1 MIKLDTARE
10 VPRSVWVLGFV
21 SMLMDISSEMV
32 HSLLPVFMVSTLG
45 ASALAIGLVEGVAE
59 ATALVAKVFSG
70 TLSDFVGRRKELTL
84 FGYGLG
90 AASKPLFA
98 LATSVQGVLGARF
111 LDRIGKG
118 VRGAPRDALVADL
131 TPAPLLGAAYGLRQ
145 SLDTV
150 GAFLGPL
157 LAIVLMLAWA
167 GDFRKIFWFAAL
179 PGLLAVALL
188 AFGVHEP
195 KSATSAPPRAPI
207 HWRMVKQLDSAYW
220 QIVTMG
226 AIFTLARFSEAF
238 LVLRARQKGLPD
250 SLAPMVLVTMNVIY
264 ALSAYPAGLLADRFD
279 RRLLMAAGLI
289 LLTASD
295 LTLAMAP
302 GLAAVA
308 VGVGLWGLH
317 MGLTQGVFAAMIAA
331 ATPAHLRGSG
341 FGFFNL
347 AGGIAMLSAS
357 ALAGFLWDKVGP
369 AATFYAG
376 AGFAVAALGFIVL
389 AWGKSKPLSKAP
401 KV

>member
-1 MIKLDTARE
+1 MKLSRARE
-10 VPRSVWVLGFV
+10 VPRGVWVLGFV
-21 SMLMDISSEMV
+21 SMFMDISSEMV

-45 ASALAIGLVEGVAE
+45 ASVFAVGLVEGVAE
-59 ATALVAKVFSG
+59 ATALISKVLSG
-70 TLSDFVGRRKELTL
+70 TLTDFIGRRKELTL

-90 AASKPLFA
+90 AVSKPLFA
-98 LATSVQGVLGARF
+98 LATGVQGVLGARF

-131 TPAPLLGAAYGLRQ
+131 TPAPLRGAAYGLRQ

-150 GAFLGPL
+150 GAFVGPL
-157 LAIVLMLAWA
+157 LAIFLMLLWA
-167 GDFRKIFWFAAL
+167 GDFRKVFWFAAL

-195 KSATSAPPRAPI
+195 KSETPAPPRAPI
-207 HWRMVKQLDSAYW
+207 HWRMLKQLDSAYW
-220 QIVTMG
+220 RIVTMG

-238 LVLRARQKGLPD
+238 LVLRARQQGLPD

-264 ALSAYPAGLLADRFD
+264 ALSAYPAGVLADRLD
-279 RRLLMAAGLI
+279 RRHLMAAGLVVLI
-289 LLTASD
+289 ASD
-295 LTLAMAP
+295 LTLATAS

-308 VGVGLWGLH
+308 VSIALWGLH
-317 MGLTQGVFAAMIAA
+317 LGLTQGVFAAMIAGA
-331 ATPAHLRGSG
+331 APAHLRGSA

-347 AGGIAMLSAS
+347 AGGVAMLLAS
-357 ALAGFLWDKVGP
+357 ALAGFVWDRVGS

-376 AGFAVAALGFIVL
+376 AGFALCALGFLV
-389 AWGKSKPLSKAP
+389 AQGSASSPDSP
-401 KV
+401 

>member
-1 MIKLDTARE
+1 MKLSRARE
-10 VPRSVWVLGFV
+10 VPRGVWVLGFV
-21 SMLMDISSEMV
+21 SMFMDISSEMV

-45 ASALAIGLVEGVAE
+45 ASVFAVGLVEGVAE
-59 ATALVAKVFSG
+59 ATALISKVLSG
-70 TLSDFVGRRKELTL
+70 TLTDFIGRRKELTL

-90 AASKPLFA
+90 AVSKPLFA
-98 LATSVQGVLGARF
+98 LATGVQGVLGARF

-131 TPAPLLGAAYGLRQ
+131 TPAPLRGAAYGLRQ

-150 GAFLGPL
+150 GAFVGPL
-157 LAIVLMLAWA
+157 LAIFLMLLWA
-167 GDFRKIFWFAAL
+167 GDFRKVFWFAAL

-195 KSATSAPPRAPI
+195 KSETPAPPRAPI
-207 HWRMVKQLDSAYW
+207 HWRMLKQLDSAYW
-220 QIVTMG
+220 RIVTMG

-238 LVLRARQKGLPD
+238 LVLRARQQGLPD

-264 ALSAYPAGLLADRFD
+264 ALSAYPAGVLADRLD
-279 RRLLMAAGLI
+279 RRHLMAAGLVVLI
-289 LLTASD
+289 ASD
-295 LTLAMAP
+295 LTLATAS

-308 VGVGLWGLH
+308 VSIALWGLH
-317 MGLTQGVFAAMIAA
+317 LGLTQGVFAAMIADA
-331 ATPAHLRGSG
+331 APAHLRGSA

-347 AGGIAMLSAS
+347 AGGVAMLLAS
-357 ALAGFLWDKVGP
+357 ALAGFVWDRVGS

-376 AGFAVAALGFIVL
+376 AGFALCALGFLV
-389 AWGKSKPLSKAP
+389 AQGSASSPDSH
-401 KV
+401 